1 MFSARYALSPYI
13 KQIRIVLKGLMQ
25 YRDIVILITIE
36 TSRDLSVLQ
45 RGDTH

>member
-1 MFSARYALSPYI
+1 
-13 KQIRIVLKGLMQ
+13 MQ

-36 TSRDLSVLQ
+36 TCRDLSVLQ